1 MHASFLRKAHTLMS
15 SKLLHRCGQTV
26 DLGPYYRRVAK
37 GQDLNKAWEDSLAE
51 ISAKT
56 VHGSWKKDILA
67 GKSGSTRQCPLPE
80 VL

>member
-1 MHASFLRKAHTLMS
+1 MLLR
-15 SKLLHRCGQTV
+15 RCGQTV

-37 GQDLNKAWEDSLAE
+37 GQDMNKAWEDSLGE
-51 ISAKT
+51 ISART

-67 GKSGSTRQCPLPE
+67 GKSGSSRQCPLPE

>member
-1 MHASFLRKAHTLMS
+1 MEPSVCS
-15 SKLLHRCGQTV
+15 SYANLPKRLCRCGQTV

-67 GKSGSTRQCPLPE
+67 GKSGSSRQCPLPE